1 MKARMNF
8 TRPGL
13 AGMPLIAAALAVA
26 AAIAVPPGGAEAGNG
41 PGLQPEALVSALRA
55 NGAEIVP
62 LGARGGVNGYFVTP
76 AKGAGYSLYVTED
89 GHAVAGLLYGP
100 DGMELT
106 GAQLAAARARDAGT
120 GPAHAAAREK
130 AETSAAVIAHAET
143 GSAGRP
149 SSSAS
154 LARLFERSA
163 AAFGF
168 TLGERGPL
176 VVLLGDP
183 TCSFSRSA
191 AARLGRAALD
201 GRLQLRVVPVAVLG
215 ADAARRAVAIAA
227 HRDPARAWF
236 EGGGAADRTLVP
248 ETLGPE
254 TLGPETGAERI
265 ARNNALFDEWG
276 ASAVPLIAWRTR
288 DPRAGDGAVRHR
300 IGDIDDVGVWLGRG
314 PGRLRYRLPDGIPR
328 LRGDRRQS
336 AARHRRAAGRGGR
349 GQALRAPRRH
359 PDRVGGG
366 EHGDAVVGGL
376 HHRLDGLPV
385 ARLAHD
391 HGRGPPPQAGAQT
404 VREAREVAGDLGRGH
419 QRGVRG
425 DAVED
430 VLDRRLVGLDAARAA
445 FQQVPGAGREQRRLA
460 RARHAGDQDQPL
472 AEVPRAYDPV
482 LDAELCEGGRPAGKH
497 AQRYVDRKARRALD
511 WGEVAAETAAMPARQ
526 LNGVRAVDGAAR
538 AQDALAGG
546 VVDPAVTAAALDL
559 TVMEGRVAVLLARGM
574 SVRETAAATG
584 RKESTIRSHVKHIFA
599 KHGLSRQAELVRLV
613 LLLAGAPEARR

>member
-1 MKARMNF
+1 MKARMNG

-13 AGMPLIAAALAVA
+13 AGLPLLAASLAVA
-26 AAIAVPPGGAEAGNG
+26 AAIAVPPGGAEAGSG
-41 PGLQPEALVSALRA
+41 LELQPEGLGAEALRPEGLVSALRA

-76 AKGAGYSLYVTED
+76 AKGAGYSLYVTDD

-106 GAQLAAARARDAGT
+106 GAQLAAARAGDAGA
-120 GPAHAAAREK
+120 GPAYAAAREK
-130 AETSAAVIAHAET
+130 AATSAAVIAHAET

-154 LARLFERSA
+154 LTRLFERSA

-254 TLGPETGAERI
+254 TLGRETGAERI

-288 DPRAGDGAVRHR
+288 DPRAGDGAVGHR
-300 IGDIDDVGVWLGRG
+300 IGDIDDVGVWLRETLG
-314 PGRLRYRLPDGIPR
+314 PDTLRVGHP
-328 LRGDRRQS
+328 Q
-336 AARHRRAAGRGGR
+336 GGR
-349 GQALRAPRRH
+349 
-359 PDRVGGG
+359 
-366 EHGDAVVGGL
+366 
-376 HHRLDGLPV
+376 
-385 ARLAHD
+385 
-391 HGRGPPPQAGAQT
+391 
-404 VREAREVAGDLGRGH
+404 
-419 QRGVRG
+419 
-425 DAVED
+425 
-430 VLDRRLVGLDAARAA
+430 
-445 FQQVPGAGREQRRLA
+445 
-460 RARHAGDQDQPL
+460 
-472 AEVPRAYDPV
+472 
-482 LDAELCEGGRPAGKH
+482 RP
-497 AQRYVDRKARRALD
+497 
-511 WGEVAAETAAMPARQ
+511 
-526 LNGVRAVDGAAR
+526 
-538 AQDALAGG
+538 
-546 VVDPAVTAAALDL
+546 
-559 TVMEGRVAVLLARGM
+559 
-574 SVRETAAATG
+574 
-584 RKESTIRSHVKHIFA
+584 
-599 KHGLSRQAELVRLV
+599 
-613 LLLAGAPEARR
+613 